1 MDSARDKN
9 HLIHN
14 LGKFVWIPPEIS
26 LLDLQKSE
34 GKFPFGP
41 VETTFSSR
49 AATGF
54 ASWTTFGEDV
64 VPMEAFVDRNF
75 NFMKN
80 I

>member
-1 MDSARDKN
+1 MTKSTPKVSSRYKN
-9 HLIHN
+9 N
-14 LGKFVWIPPEIS
+14 LMLSCEKFTWVPPKIS

-54 ASWTTFGEDV
+54 AS
-64 VPMEAFVDRNF
+64 
-75 NFMKN
+75 
-80 I
+80 